1 VPVLR
6 PAELSVLR
14 VEQGKLYAGSVKR
27 NVRTLKVAKPDRR
40 VLSLD
45 LPGREGEGAR
55 AVALLD
61 SGLVK
66 LPTAILT
73 QVKTSSHK
81 SVGHALRQLL
91 NRFPFWQSMAAATP
105 GLTPNSLRHRYA
117 WRGHKADER
126 SISWRR
132 R

>member
-14 VEQGKLYAGSVKR
+14 VEQGKLYARSVKR

-55 AVALLD
+55 VCLA
-61 SGLVK
+61 G
-66 LPTAILT
+66 P
-73 QVKTSSHK
+73 
-81 SVGHALRQLL
+81 
-91 NRFPFWQSMAAATP
+91 
-105 GLTPNSLRHRYA
+105 
-117 WRGHKADER
+117 
-126 SISWRR
+126 
-132 R
+132 